1 MYLKFIL
8 IATLLILSIDFYYY
22 RALKSFVKNFKPI
35 LQKTLK
41 ISYWVFTLFTIVF
54 MVVAASYFLGDT
66 PPPKFART
74 YVMGVIMIIG
84 VSKFIGTI
92 FILIHDIFQFII
104 WIINKTPSQSN
115 NPENKI
121 SISRIDFLKKT
132 ALIASIIPF
141 STLMFGVLKS
151 AFDYTIHNQKLKIPN
166 LPNAFK
172 GLKIVQI
179 SDIHTGS
186 FISKAPLE
194 KAIKII
200 EDQQPDI
207 IFFTGDLVNEITE
220 EALPFMDTLSKIKAP
235 LGVFSIL
242 GNHDYGDYFYQK
254 DDTEGKLH
262 NYNLMKVVHRKLGWN
277 LLLNKNYILK
287 KDNERL
293 AIIGVENW
301 GSELRFPKYGD
312 IDKAKEGCLTDDVKL
327 LLSHD
332 PSHWDSHVTTNHPDI
347 AATFSGHTH
356 GMQFGI
362 EIPGFKWS
370 PSQYIYKNW
379 AGLYAEKNQQLYVNR
394 GLGFLGYPGR
404 VGILPEITVFTLSE
418 A

>member
-8 IATLLILSIDFYYY
+8 TGIVIILTIDIYYY
-22 RALKSFVKNFKPI
+22 RAIKESVKKLPSGV
-35 LQKTLK
+35 KKVLK
-41 ISYWVFTLFTIVF
+41 ISYWFFTLLSIAF
-54 MVVAASYFLGDT
+54 MFFAASFFIDQT

-74 YVMGVIMIIG
+74 YIMGVLLIVALSKLIG
-84 VSKFIGTI
+84 SI
-92 FILIHDIFQFII
+92 FLIIHDIIKSISWLIKKSFKPKTASN
-104 WIINKTPSQSN
+104 IN
-115 NPENKI
+115 
-121 SISRIDFLKKT
+121 SISRIEFLKKT

-151 AFDYTIHNQKLKIPN
+151 AFDYTIHKQKLKIPN
-166 LPNAFK
+166 LPTAFK

-186 FISKAPLE
+186 FISTEPLE
-194 KAIKII
+194 KAIKLIK
-200 EDQQPDI
+200 EQKPDV
-207 IFFTGDLVNEITE
+207 IFFTGDLVNDITE
-220 EALPFMDTLSKIKAP
+220 EVLPFIDTLKTITAP

-242 GNHDYGDYFYQK
+242 GNHDYGDYFYKK
-254 DDTEGKLH
+254 DDLQGKQH
-262 NYNLMKVVHRKLGWN
+262 NYKLMKAVHKKLGWK
-277 LLLNKNYILK
+277 LLLNENHIIE

-293 AIIGVENW
+293 AILGVENW

-312 IDKAKEGCLTDDVKL
+312 IDKAKNGCFDSDVKL

-332 PSHWDSHVTTNHPDI
+332 PTHWDAHVLPNHPDI

-356 GMQFGI
+356 GMQFGV

-379 AGLYAEKNQQLYVNR
+379 AGLYEQKQQQLYVNR
-394 GLGFLGYPGR
+394 GLGFIGYPGR
-404 VGILPEITVFTLSE
+404 VGILPEITVIEL

>member
-8 IATLLILSIDFYYY
+8 TGIVIILTIDIYYY
-22 RALKSFVKNFKPI
+22 RALKGSIEKLSSPVKKV
-35 LQKTLK
+35 LK
-41 ISYWVFTLFTIVF
+41 LFYWFFTLLSIAF
-54 MVVAASYFLGDT
+54 MFFAASFFIDQT

-74 YVMGVIMIIG
+74 YIMGVLLIVALSKLIG
-84 VSKFIGTI
+84 SVF
-92 FILIHDIFQFII
+92 LVIHDIIKSISWLIKKSFKSKAASNKN
-104 WIINKTPSQSN
+104 INN
-115 NPENKI
+115 
-121 SISRIDFLKKT
+121 ISRIEFLKKT
-132 ALIASIIPF
+132 ALVASIIPF

-151 AFDYTIHNQKLKIPN
+151 AFDYTIHKQKLKIPN
-166 LPNAFK
+166 LPSAFK

-186 FISKAPLE
+186 FISTEPLE
-194 KAIKII
+194 KAIKLLK
-200 EDQQPDI
+200 EQKPDI
-207 IFFTGDLVNEITE
+207 IFFTGDLVNDITE
-220 EALPFMDTLSKIKAP
+220 EALPFIETLKSITAP

-242 GNHDYGDYFYQK
+242 GNHDYGDYFYK
-254 DDTEGKLH
+254 KEDLEGKKH
-262 NYNLMKVVHRKLGWN
+262 NYQLMQAVHKKLGWK
-277 LLLNKNYILK
+277 LLLNENHIIQ

-293 AIIGVENW
+293 AILGVENW

-312 IDKAKEGCLTDDVKL
+312 INKAKDGCLDTDVKL

-332 PSHWDSHVTTNHPDI
+332 PSHWDAHVLPNHPDI

-379 AGLYAEKNQQLYVNR
+379 AGLYEQNSQQLYVNR

-404 VGILPEITVFTLSE
+404 VGILPEITVIEL

>member
-1 MYLKFIL
+1 MYLRFIL
-8 IATLLILSIDFYYY
+8 IATFIILSIDFYYY
-22 RALKSFVKNFKPI
+22 RALKSFVKNYNPFLKNI
-35 LQKTLK
+35 LK
-41 ISYWVFTLFTIVF
+41 ISYWIFTLSTIAF
-54 MVVAASYFLGDT
+54 MFFAASYFLEKT

-74 YVMGVIMIIG
+74 YIMGTIMIVG
-84 VSKFIGTI
+84 VSKLIGTL
-92 FILIHDIFQFII
+92 FILIYDIVKFII
-104 WIINKTPSQSN
+104 WIINKTPSKSN
-115 NPENKI
+115 NSATKI
-121 SISRIDFLKKT
+121 SISRIDFIKKT

-172 GLKIVQI
+172 GLKVVQV
-179 SDIHTGS
+179 SDIHSGS
-186 FISKAPLE
+186 FISTEPLE
-194 KAIKII
+194 KAIKMITD
-200 EDQQPDI
+200 EKPDI
-207 IFFTGDLVNEITE
+207 VFFTGDLVNEITE
-220 EALPFMDTLSKIKAP
+220 EVLPFMDTLSKITAP

-242 GNHDYGDYFYQK
+242 GNHDYGDYFYPK
-254 DDTEGKLH
+254 EDLESKKH
-262 NYNLMKVVHRKLGWN
+262 NYDLMKAVHKKLGWK
-277 LLLNKNYILK
+277 LLLNENHVIE

-293 AIIGVENW
+293 AILGVENW
-301 GSELRFPKYGD
+301 GSELRFPKLGD
-312 IDKAKEGCLTDDVKL
+312 IDKAKKGCLANDVKL

-332 PSHWDSHVTTNHPDI
+332 PTHWDAHVLPNHPDI

-356 GMQFGI
+356 GMQFGV

-379 AGLYAEKNQQLYVNR
+379 AGLYAEKEQQLYVNR

-404 VGILPEITVFTLSE
+404 VGILPEITVFEL

>member
-8 IATLLILSIDFYYY
+8 IAIFITIIDLYYY
-22 RALKSFVKNFKPI
+22 RALKSFVKNYKPI
-35 LQKTLK
+35 LKNTLK
-41 ISYWVFTLFTIVF
+41 ISYWIFTLATIIF
-54 MVVAASYFLGDT
+54 MFVAASYFSEKTLSV
-66 PPPKFART
+66 PFART

-84 VSKFIGTI
+84 LSKFIGTL

-104 WIINKTPSQSN
+104 WIINKTPSKSN
-115 NPENKI
+115 NSENKI

-151 AFDYTIHNQKLKIPN
+151 AFDYTIHHQKLKLPH

-172 GLKIVQI
+172 GLKIIQI

-186 FISKAPLE
+186 FISKEPLE
-194 KAIKII
+194 KAIKMI
-200 EDQQPDI
+200 EAQQPDI

-254 DDTEGKLH
+254 NDTKGKAH
-262 NYNLMKVVHRKLGWN
+262 NYKLMKAVHKKLGWN
-277 LLLNKNYILK
+277 LLLNENHILK

-293 AIIGVENW
+293 AILGVENW

-332 PSHWDSHVTTNHPDI
+332 PSHWDAHVTPNHTDI

-379 AGLYAEKNQQLYVNR
+379 AGLYVEKNQQLYVNR

>member
-8 IATLLILSIDFYYY
+8 TGIVIILTIDIYYY
-22 RALKSFVKNFKPI
+22 RAIKGSVKKLPSGVI
-35 LQKTLK
+35 KVLK
-41 ISYWVFTLFTIVF
+41 ISYWFFTLLSIAF
-54 MVVAASYFLGDT
+54 MFFAASFFIDQT

-74 YVMGVIMIIG
+74 YIMGVLLIVALSKLIG
-84 VSKFIGTI
+84 SI
-92 FILIHDIFQFII
+92 FLIIHDIIKSISWLIKKSFKPKTASN
-104 WIINKTPSQSN
+104 IN
-115 NPENKI
+115 
-121 SISRIDFLKKT
+121 SISRIEFLKKT

-151 AFDYTIHNQKLKIPN
+151 AFDYTIHKQKLKIPN
-166 LPNAFK
+166 LPTAFK

-186 FISKAPLE
+186 FISTEPLE
-194 KAIKII
+194 KAIKLIK
-200 EDQQPDI
+200 EQKPDV
-207 IFFTGDLVNEITE
+207 IFFTGDLVNDITE
-220 EALPFMDTLSKIKAP
+220 EVLPFIDTLKTITAP

-242 GNHDYGDYFYQK
+242 GNHDYGDYFYKK
-254 DDTEGKLH
+254 DDLQGKQH
-262 NYNLMKVVHRKLGWN
+262 NYKLMKAVHKKLGWK
-277 LLLNKNYILK
+277 LLLNENHIIE

-293 AIIGVENW
+293 AILGVENW

-312 IDKAKEGCLTDDVKL
+312 IDKAKNGCFDSDVKL

-332 PSHWDSHVTTNHPDI
+332 PTHWDAHVLPNHPDI

-356 GMQFGI
+356 GMQFGV

-379 AGLYAEKNQQLYVNR
+379 AGLYEQKQQQLYVNR
-394 GLGFLGYPGR
+394 GLGFIGYPGR
-404 VGILPEITVFTLSE
+404 VGILPEITVIEL

>member
-8 IATLLILSIDFYYY
+8 IAIFITIIDLYYF
-22 RALKSFVKNFKPI
+22 RALKSFVKNYKPI
-35 LQKTLK
+35 LKKTLK
-41 ISYWVFTLFTIVF
+41 ISYWIFTLATIIF
-54 MVVAASYFLGDT
+54 MFVAASYFSEKTLSL
-66 PPPKFART
+66 PFART

-84 VSKFIGTI
+84 LSKFIGTL

-104 WIINKTPSQSN
+104 WIINKTPLKSN
-115 NPENKI
+115 KSENKI

-151 AFDYTIHNQKLKIPN
+151 AFDYTIHHQKLKLPN

-186 FISKAPLE
+186 FISKEPLE
-194 KAIKII
+194 KAIKMI
-200 EDQQPDI
+200 EEQQPDI

-254 DDTEGKLH
+254 DDTEGKAH
-262 NYNLMKVVHRKLGWN
+262 NYKLMKAIHKKLGWN
-277 LLLNKNYILK
+277 LLLNENHILK

-293 AIIGVENW
+293 AILGVENW

-332 PSHWDSHVTTNHPDI
+332 PSHWDAYVTPYHTDI